1 MALPYF
7 LSARA
12 YIYEHLISRALT
24 SFFFFSP
31 FSPRPPLPARQH
43 SWILLVLAATP
54 TRDARDAG
62 PALSPWKS
70 PGTAG

>member
-24 SFFFFSP
+24 SFFFSP
-31 FSPRPPLPARQH
+31 FSPRPPLPAWEH
-43 SWILLVLAATP
+43 SWILLALAAAP
-54 TRDARDAG
+54 TRDAR

-70 PGTAG
+70 PGIAG